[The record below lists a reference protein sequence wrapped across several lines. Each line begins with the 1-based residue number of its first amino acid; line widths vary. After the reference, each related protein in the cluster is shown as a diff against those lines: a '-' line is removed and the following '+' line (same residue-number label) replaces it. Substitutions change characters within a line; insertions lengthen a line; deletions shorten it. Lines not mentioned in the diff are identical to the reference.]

1 MAELAEWDS
10 FYVIM
15 GSAAGALIGLQFV
28 VMTLI
33 AGSPALPGPETGAA
47 FGAPTIVHF
56 GAVLFLAAA
65 LRMPWP
71 GVVSVTL
78 LLQLAGLGGL
88 IYALI
93 VARRM
98 RRQTAYSPD
107 FEDWSF
113 HFLLPLTA
121 YALILVSAF
130 AVMSYPRAALFGVGG
145 ATLLLL
151 YVGIHNSWDSV
162 AYQVFVRRRER
173 PPSDG

>member
-1 MAELAEWDS
+1 MAELAQWDS

-28 VMTLI
+28 VMTLV
-33 AGSPALPGPETGAA
+33 AGNSTTPTPQAGAA
-47 FGAPTIVHF
+47 FAAPTIVHF
-56 GAVLFLAAA
+56 GAVLFLAAV

-71 GVVSVTL
+71 SVASVAL
-78 LLQLAGLGGL
+78 LLRLAGLAGL

-98 RRQTAYSPD
+98 RRQTDYKPD

-113 HFLLPLTA
+113 HFLLPLAA
-121 YALILVSAF
+121 YALMLAAAF
-130 AVMSYPRAALFGVGG
+130 GLFSYPRASLFGVGG

-151 YVGIHNSWDSV
+151 YVGIHNSWDGV
-162 AYQVFVRRRER
+162 VYQVFVTKRGR
-173 PPSDG
+173 PPGDG

>member
-1 MAELAEWDS
+1 MADLTQWDS

-33 AGSPALPGPETGAA
+33 AGSPNLPGPETASA

-56 GAVLFLAAA
+56 GAVLFLGAA

-71 GVVSVTL
+71 GMASVML
-78 LLQLAGLGGL
+78 LLLVAGLGGS
-88 IYALI
+88 IYAVI
-93 VARRM
+93 VALRM
-98 RRQTAYSPD
+98 RRQTGYSPD

-113 HFLLPLTA
+113 HFLLPLAA
-121 YALILVSAF
+121 YALILAAAF
-130 AVMSYPRAALFGVGG
+130 ALMSHPRAALFGVGG

-151 YVGIHNSWDSV
+151 FVGLHNAWDSV
-162 AYQVFVRRRER
+162 AYQVFVKRRAQQSR
-173 PPSDG
+173 DG